1 MLGRQKNYIY
11 FTFPA
16 IDGRAGNCYDK
27 SVSKR
32 ENPKRISGKEVF
44 SVHISAYVWLVLLIL
59 FLMAEGATVAL
70 VSLWFAAGALAAI
83 IAALLGAS
91 VGLQLALFLV
101 VSVALLAMLR
111 PVLKK
116 YVNPKI
122 QRTNVDALVGQEC
135 TVIEAIDNL
144 AATGRVKMGGMTW
157 SARSIGEENIP
168 AGTVVK
174 IEAVQGVKLLVS
186 PVAVQEAVR

>member
-1 MLGRQKNYIY
+1 M
-11 FTFPA
+11 
-16 IDGRAGNCYDK
+16 
-27 SVSKR
+27 
-32 ENPKRISGKEVF
+32 
-44 SVHISAYVWLVLLIL
+44 HISAYVWLVLLIL

-91 VGLQLALFLV
+91 VCLQLALFLV

>member
-1 MLGRQKNYIY
+1 M
-11 FTFPA
+11 
-16 IDGRAGNCYDK
+16 
-27 SVSKR
+27 
-32 ENPKRISGKEVF
+32 
-44 SVHISAYVWLVLLIL
+44 HISAYVWLVLLIL

-70 VSLWFAAGALAAI
+70 VSLWFAAGALAVI

-122 QRTNVDALVGQEC
+122 QRTNVDAL
-135 TVIEAIDNL
+135 
-144 AATGRVKMGGMTW
+144 GRNVPSSK
-157 SARSIGEENIP
+157 P
-168 AGTVVK
+168 
-174 IEAVQGVKLLVS
+174 
-186 PVAVQEAVR
+186 

>member
-1 MLGRQKNYIY
+1 M
-11 FTFPA
+11 
-16 IDGRAGNCYDK
+16 
-27 SVSKR
+27 
-32 ENPKRISGKEVF
+32 
-44 SVHISAYVWLVLLIL
+44 HISAYVWLVLLIL

-122 QRTNVDALVGQEC
+122 QRTNVAALVGQEC

>member
-1 MLGRQKNYIY
+1 M
-11 FTFPA
+11 
-16 IDGRAGNCYDK
+16 
-27 SVSKR
+27 
-32 ENPKRISGKEVF
+32 
-44 SVHISAYVWLVLLIL
+44 HISAYVWLVLLIL

-122 QRTNVDALVGQEC
+122 QRTNVDAL
-135 TVIEAIDNL
+135 
-144 AATGRVKMGGMTW
+144 AATGRVKMSGMTW

>member
-1 MLGRQKNYIY
+1 M
-11 FTFPA
+11 
-16 IDGRAGNCYDK
+16 
-27 SVSKR
+27 
-32 ENPKRISGKEVF
+32 
-44 SVHISAYVWLVLLIL
+44 HISAYVWLVLLIL

-144 AATGRVKMGGMTW
+144 AATGRVKMGGMIW

>member
-1 MLGRQKNYIY
+1 M
-11 FTFPA
+11 
-16 IDGRAGNCYDK
+16 
-27 SVSKR
+27 
-32 ENPKRISGKEVF
+32 
-44 SVHISAYVWLVLLIL
+44 HISAYVWLVLLIL
-59 FLMAEGATVAL
+59 FLMAEGAT
-70 VSLWFAAGALAAI
+70 
-83 IAALLGAS
+83 
-91 VGLQLALFLV
+91 
-101 VSVALLAMLR
+101 VALLAMLR

>member
-1 MLGRQKNYIY
+1 M
-11 FTFPA
+11 
-16 IDGRAGNCYDK
+16 
-27 SVSKR
+27 
-32 ENPKRISGKEVF
+32 
-44 SVHISAYVWLVLLIL
+44 HISAYVWLVLLIL

-168 AGTVVK
+168 AETVVK

>member
-1 MLGRQKNYIY
+1 M
-11 FTFPA
+11 
-16 IDGRAGNCYDK
+16 
-27 SVSKR
+27 
-32 ENPKRISGKEVF
+32 
-44 SVHISAYVWLVLLIL
+44 HISAYVWLVLLIL

-91 VGLQLALFLV
+91 VGLQLTLFLV

>member
-1 MLGRQKNYIY
+1 MLLRQKSYIY

-32 ENPKRISGKEVF
+32 GRSPRDFREGGF
-44 SVHISAYVWLVLLIL
+44 FVHISAYVWLVLLIL

-91 VGLQLALFLV
+91 VGLQLALFLI
-101 VSVALLAMLR
+101 VSIALLAMVR

-122 QRTNVDALVGQEC
+122 QKTNVDALVGQEC

-144 AATGRVKMGGMTW
+144 AATGRVKVGGMTW
-157 SARSIGEENIP
+157 SARSVGEENIP
-168 AGTVVK
+168 VGTVVK
-174 IEAVQGVKLLVS
+174 IQAVQGVKLLVT
-186 PVAVQEAVR
+186 PVAAAETVK

>member
-1 MLGRQKNYIY
+1 M
-11 FTFPA
+11 
-16 IDGRAGNCYDK
+16 
-27 SVSKR
+27 
-32 ENPKRISGKEVF
+32 
-44 SVHISAYVWLVLLIL
+44 HISAYVWLVLLIL

-157 SARSIGEENIP
+157 CARSIGEENIP

>member
-1 MLGRQKNYIY
+1 M
-11 FTFPA
+11 
-16 IDGRAGNCYDK
+16 
-27 SVSKR
+27 
-32 ENPKRISGKEVF
+32 
-44 SVHISAYVWLVLLIL
+44 HISAYVWLVLLIL

-83 IAALLGAS
+83 ITALLGAS

>member
-1 MLGRQKNYIY
+1 M
-11 FTFPA
+11 
-16 IDGRAGNCYDK
+16 
-27 SVSKR
+27 
-32 ENPKRISGKEVF
+32 
-44 SVHISAYVWLVLLIL
+44 HISAYVWLVLLIL

-168 AGTVVK
+168 TGTVVK

-186 PVAVQEAVR
+186 PVAGQEAVR

>member
-1 MLGRQKNYIY
+1 M
-11 FTFPA
+11 
-16 IDGRAGNCYDK
+16 
-27 SVSKR
+27 
-32 ENPKRISGKEVF
+32 
-44 SVHISAYVWLVLLIL
+44 HISAYVWLVLLIL

-157 SARSIGEENIP
+157 SARSIGEENIT

>member
-1 MLGRQKNYIY
+1 M
-11 FTFPA
+11 
-16 IDGRAGNCYDK
+16 
-27 SVSKR
+27 
-32 ENPKRISGKEVF
+32 
-44 SVHISAYVWLVLLIL
+44 HISAYVWLVLLIL

-101 VSVALLAMLR
+101 VSVVLLAMLR

>member
-1 MLGRQKNYIY
+1 M
-11 FTFPA
+11 
-16 IDGRAGNCYDK
+16 
-27 SVSKR
+27 
-32 ENPKRISGKEVF
+32 
-44 SVHISAYVWLVLLIL
+44 HISAYVWLVLLIL

-70 VSLWFAAGALAAI
+70 VSLWFAAGALVAI

-144 AATGRVKMGGMTW
+144 AATGRVKMGGKTW

>member
-1 MLGRQKNYIY
+1 M
-11 FTFPA
+11 
-16 IDGRAGNCYDK
+16 
-27 SVSKR
+27 
-32 ENPKRISGKEVF
+32 
-44 SVHISAYVWLVLLIL
+44 HISAYVWLVLLIL

-70 VSLWFAAGALAAI
+70 VSLWFAAGALAAF

-91 VGLQLALFLV
+91 VGLQLVLFLV

-157 SARSIGEENIP
+157 SARSIREENIP

>member
-1 MLGRQKNYIY
+1 M
-11 FTFPA
+11 
-16 IDGRAGNCYDK
+16 
-27 SVSKR
+27 
-32 ENPKRISGKEVF
+32 
-44 SVHISAYVWLVLLIL
+44 HISAYVWLVLLIL

-157 SARSIGEENIP
+157 SARSIGEENNP

>member
-1 MLGRQKNYIY
+1 M
-11 FTFPA
+11 
-16 IDGRAGNCYDK
+16 
-27 SVSKR
+27 
-32 ENPKRISGKEVF
+32 
-44 SVHISAYVWLVLLIL
+44 HISAYVWLVLLIL

-70 VSLWFAAGALAAI
+70 VSLWFAAGALAVI

>member
-11 FTFPA
+11 FAFPA

-32 ENPKRISGKEVF
+32 ENPKRISRKGGF

-122 QRTNVDALVGQEC
+122 QRTNVDALVGH
-135 TVIEAIDNL
+135 
-144 AATGRVKMGGMTW
+144 GMYRH
-157 SARSIGEENIP
+157 RSH
-168 AGTVVK
+168 
-174 IEAVQGVKLLVS
+174 
-186 PVAVQEAVR
+186 R

>member
-1 MLGRQKNYIY
+1 
-11 FTFPA
+11 
-16 IDGRAGNCYDK
+16 
-27 SVSKR
+27 
-32 ENPKRISGKEVF
+32 
-44 SVHISAYVWLVLLIL
+44 VHISAYVWLVLLIL

-91 VGLQLALFLV
+91 VCLQLALFLV

>member
-1 MLGRQKNYIY
+1 M
-11 FTFPA
+11 
-16 IDGRAGNCYDK
+16 
-27 SVSKR
+27 
-32 ENPKRISGKEVF
+32 
-44 SVHISAYVWLVLLIL
+44 HISAYVWLVLLIL

-157 SARSIGEENIP
+157 SDRSIGEENIP

>member
-1 MLGRQKNYIY
+1 M
-11 FTFPA
+11 
-16 IDGRAGNCYDK
+16 
-27 SVSKR
+27 
-32 ENPKRISGKEVF
+32 
-44 SVHISAYVWLVLLIL
+44 HISAYVWLVLLIL

-157 SARSIGEENIP
+157 SASSIGEEKIP

>member
-1 MLGRQKNYIY
+1 M
-11 FTFPA
+11 
-16 IDGRAGNCYDK
+16 
-27 SVSKR
+27 
-32 ENPKRISGKEVF
+32 
-44 SVHISAYVWLVLLIL
+44 HISAYVWLVLLIL

-101 VSVALLAMLR
+101 VSVA
-111 PVLKK
+111 
-116 YVNPKI
+116 
-122 QRTNVDALVGQEC
+122 
-135 TVIEAIDNL
+135 
-144 AATGRVKMGGMTW
+144 TGRVKMGGMTW

>member
-1 MLGRQKNYIY
+1 M
-11 FTFPA
+11 
-16 IDGRAGNCYDK
+16 
-27 SVSKR
+27 
-32 ENPKRISGKEVF
+32 
-44 SVHISAYVWLVLLIL
+44 HISAYVWLVLLIL

-101 VSVALLAMLR
+101 VSVVLLAMLR

-157 SARSIGEENIP
+157 SARSTGEENIP

>member
-1 MLGRQKNYIY
+1 M
-11 FTFPA
+11 
-16 IDGRAGNCYDK
+16 
-27 SVSKR
+27 
-32 ENPKRISGKEVF
+32 
-44 SVHISAYVWLVLLIL
+44 HISAYVWLVLLIL

-70 VSLWFAAGALAAI
+70 VSLWFAAGALTAI